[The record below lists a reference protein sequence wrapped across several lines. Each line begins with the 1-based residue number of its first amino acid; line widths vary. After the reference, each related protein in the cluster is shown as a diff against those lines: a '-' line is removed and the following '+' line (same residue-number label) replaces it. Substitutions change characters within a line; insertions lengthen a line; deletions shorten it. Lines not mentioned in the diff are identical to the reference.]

1 MTDNSI
7 TINKTEVSV
16 KEYQGNRVVTFK
28 DIDTVHGRPDG
39 TARKRFNDNK
49 EHFIEGVDFY
59 KVKCSEVRPFFG
71 QTPPNGFNPKADIIL
86 LTESGYLMLVKSFTD
101 DLAWDVQ
108 RQLVNTYFRVA
119 IQSNADTINLSIK
132 QKRAEAMFMNAQAR
146 LLNAETR
153 RLKILQAERGLSQV
167 AIDTAAVKAA
177 EEITGQDLGDYLP
190 KTGRTYSASEVGNAL
205 GISANK
211 VGKIANANG
220 LKTEEYGVFVMDKSR
235 YSSKEVTSFRYNEKG
250 KAKIR
255 EILKEQ

>member
-1 MTDNSI
+1 MSKKQIKVFNNTEFGNIRTLEIDGEPWFVGKDVATALGYAKPENAVSNHVDSEDKTSTLIQGSGSNYKSKAIIINESGLYSLILGSKLDGAKRFKRWVTSEVLPAIRKTGAYATDSKAAEI
-7 TINKTEVSV
+7 KMRELRV
-16 KEYQGNRVVTFK
+16 KE
-28 DIDTVHGRPDG
+28 
-39 TARKRFNDNK
+39 
-49 EHFIEGVDFY
+49 
-59 KVKCSEVRPFFG
+59 
-71 QTPPNGFNPKADIIL
+71 
-86 LTESGYLMLVKSFTD
+86 
-101 DLAWDVQ
+101 
-108 RQLVNTYFRVA
+108 
-119 IQSNADTINLSIK
+119 
-132 QKRAEAMFMNAQAR
+132 MNAQAR

-190 KTGRTYSASEVGNAL
+190 KTGKTYSASEVGNAL

-211 VGKIANANG
+211 VGKIANAYG

>member
-1 MTDNSI
+1 MEQNKIQVFNNTEFGNIRSMEIGGEPWFVGKDVATALGYAKPRNAIERHVDSEDKKDAPIQGTLGGTQSMTIVNESGLYSLILGSKLDGAKRFKRWVTSEVLPAI
-7 TINKTEVSV
+7 RKTGAYAVDSKAAEIKMRELRV
-16 KEYQGNRVVTFK
+16 KE
-28 DIDTVHGRPDG
+28 
-39 TARKRFNDNK
+39 
-49 EHFIEGVDFY
+49 
-59 KVKCSEVRPFFG
+59 
-71 QTPPNGFNPKADIIL
+71 
-86 LTESGYLMLVKSFTD
+86 
-101 DLAWDVQ
+101 
-108 RQLVNTYFRVA
+108 
-119 IQSNADTINLSIK
+119 
-132 QKRAEAMFMNAQAR
+132 MNAQAR

-190 KTGRTYSASEVGNAL
+190 KTGKTYSASEVGNAL

-211 VGKIANANG
+211 VGKIANAYG

>member
-1 MTDNSI
+1 MEQNKIQVFNNTEFGNIRSMEIDGEPWFVGKDVATALGYSNPRDALSKHVDSEDKNTVAFRDGNKGNPNQTIVNESGLYSLILGSKLDGAKRFKRWITSEVLPAIRKTGAYATDSKAAEI
-7 TINKTEVSV
+7 KMRELRV
-16 KEYQGNRVVTFK
+16 KE
-28 DIDTVHGRPDG
+28 
-39 TARKRFNDNK
+39 
-49 EHFIEGVDFY
+49 
-59 KVKCSEVRPFFG
+59 
-71 QTPPNGFNPKADIIL
+71 
-86 LTESGYLMLVKSFTD
+86 
-101 DLAWDVQ
+101 
-108 RQLVNTYFRVA
+108 
-119 IQSNADTINLSIK
+119 
-132 QKRAEAMFMNAQAR
+132 MNAQAR

-177 EEITGQDLGDYLP
+177 EEITGQDLGEYLP

-211 VGKIANANG
+211 VGKIANAYG

-255 EILKEQ
+255 EILKEQQGGAQA

>member
-1 MTDNSI
+1 MAEEPAPVDQEPAQEAASAPETKLDGAKRFKRWVTSEVLPAI
-7 TINKTEVSV
+7 RKTGAYAVDSKAAEIKMRELRV
-16 KEYQGNRVVTFK
+16 KE
-28 DIDTVHGRPDG
+28 
-39 TARKRFNDNK
+39 
-49 EHFIEGVDFY
+49 
-59 KVKCSEVRPFFG
+59 
-71 QTPPNGFNPKADIIL
+71 
-86 LTESGYLMLVKSFTD
+86 
-101 DLAWDVQ
+101 
-108 RQLVNTYFRVA
+108 
-119 IQSNADTINLSIK
+119 
-132 QKRAEAMFMNAQAR
+132 MNAQAR

-190 KTGRTYSASEVGNAL
+190 KTGKTYSASEVGNAL

-211 VGKIANANG
+211 VGKIANAYG

>member
-1 MTDNSI
+1 MESQNKIQGFNNTEFGNIRSMEIGGEPWFVGKDVATALGYAKPENAVSNHVDSEDKTSTLIQGSGSNYKSKAIIINESGLYSLILGSKLDGAKRFKRWVTSEVLPAIRKTGAYATDSKAAEI
-7 TINKTEVSV
+7 KMRELRV
-16 KEYQGNRVVTFK
+16 KE
-28 DIDTVHGRPDG
+28 
-39 TARKRFNDNK
+39 
-49 EHFIEGVDFY
+49 
-59 KVKCSEVRPFFG
+59 
-71 QTPPNGFNPKADIIL
+71 
-86 LTESGYLMLVKSFTD
+86 
-101 DLAWDVQ
+101 
-108 RQLVNTYFRVA
+108 
-119 IQSNADTINLSIK
+119 
-132 QKRAEAMFMNAQAR
+132 MNAQAR

-190 KTGRTYSASEVGNAL
+190 KTEKTYSASEVGNAL

-211 VGKIANANG
+211 VGKIANAYG

-250 KAKIR
+250 KEKIR

>member
-1 MTDNSI
+1 MESRKQIQIFNNAEFGEIRSMEIGGEPWFVGKDVAAALGYANASKAISVHVDTEDKQFFMLDIADSQNGNVPIGKTKTAIINESGLYSLILGSKLDGAKRFKRWVTSEVLPAIRKTGAYATDSKAAEI
-7 TINKTEVSV
+7 KMRELRV
-16 KEYQGNRVVTFK
+16 KE
-28 DIDTVHGRPDG
+28 
-39 TARKRFNDNK
+39 
-49 EHFIEGVDFY
+49 
-59 KVKCSEVRPFFG
+59 
-71 QTPPNGFNPKADIIL
+71 
-86 LTESGYLMLVKSFTD
+86 
-101 DLAWDVQ
+101 
-108 RQLVNTYFRVA
+108 
-119 IQSNADTINLSIK
+119 
-132 QKRAEAMFMNAQAR
+132 MNAQAR

-167 AIDTAAVKAA
+167 AIDTAAVKAV

-190 KTGRTYSASEVGNAL
+190 KTGKTYSASEVGNAL

-211 VGKIANANG
+211 VGKIANAYG

>member
-49 EHFIEGVDFY
+49 ERFIEGTDYY
-59 KVKCSEVRPFFG
+59 KISPSEFRTAIG
-71 QTPPNGFNPKADIIL
+71 EMDRRQSQDITLI
-86 LTESGYLMLVKSFTD
+86 TESGYLMLVKSFTD

-167 AIDTAAVKAA
+167 AIDTAAIKAA
-177 EEITGQDLGDYLP
+177 EEITGQDLGEYLP
-190 KTGRTYSASEVGNAL
+190 KTEKTYSASEVGNAL

-211 VGKIANANG
+211 VGKIANAYG

>member
-1 MTDNSI
+1 MESQKQIQIFNNAEFGEIRSMEIGGEPWFVGKDVATALGYSNTKDALAAHVESEDKSIIQRSQFPTLEIPNRGMTI
-7 TINKTEVSV
+7 INESGLYSLILGSKLDGAKRFKRWVTSEVLPAIRKTGAYATDSKAAEIKMRELRV
-16 KEYQGNRVVTFK
+16 KE
-28 DIDTVHGRPDG
+28 
-39 TARKRFNDNK
+39 
-49 EHFIEGVDFY
+49 
-59 KVKCSEVRPFFG
+59 
-71 QTPPNGFNPKADIIL
+71 
-86 LTESGYLMLVKSFTD
+86 
-101 DLAWDVQ
+101 
-108 RQLVNTYFRVA
+108 
-119 IQSNADTINLSIK
+119 
-132 QKRAEAMFMNAQAR
+132 MNAQAR

-190 KTGRTYSASEVGNAL
+190 KTGKTYSASEVGNAL

>member
-119 IQSNADTINLSIK
+119 IQSKADTINLSIK

-146 LLNAETR
+146 LINAETR
-153 RLKILQAERGLSQV
+153 RLVILQKEKGLSQV
-167 AIDTAAVKAA
+167 AVDALTVKAM
-177 EEITGQDLGDYLP
+177 ECITGQNLGDNLP
-190 KTGRTYSASEVGNAL
+190 KTEKTYSASEVGNAL

-220 LKTEEYGVFVMDKSR
+220 LKTEEYGVFVLDKSR

-250 KAKIR
+250 KQKI
-255 EILKEQ
+255 KELLGTA